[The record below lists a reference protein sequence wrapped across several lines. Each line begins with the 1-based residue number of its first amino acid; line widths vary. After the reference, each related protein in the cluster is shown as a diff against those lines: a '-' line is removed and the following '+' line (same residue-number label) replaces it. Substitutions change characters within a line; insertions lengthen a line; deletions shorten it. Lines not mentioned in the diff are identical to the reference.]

1 MSKKDLSRMS
11 RSIGIDST
19 FDADEYGTIV
29 MDTPVRKCRVGKDV
43 KTVEH
48 SMVNPNIQR
57 SLPRGWCLYASIAIP
72 YVLIL
77 ALFLKKP
84 ADSMMMIS
92 LMEEIDILRAEN
104 NAINQLIK
112 GMKESR
118 EINHAK
124 IEEGAI
130 VRIDEPSQLY
140 SYGFLGLRKHAS
152 PDVVLSERLDE
163 GECLAF
169 KGNNAKFS
177 IDFGAEIEINK
188 VGIYHPLTKHTS
200 SAVREFEVFIK
211 NSKEYR
217 SIGVYEYDTH
227 ACGLQRFDVGS
238 HKALSIDFV
247 AKSNGGNKN
256 FTCFYKVY
264 LIGNK

>member
-1 MSKKDLSRMS
+1 MSKKDSSRMS

-19 FDADEYGTIV
+19 FDADEYGTMM
-29 MDTPVRKCRVGKDV
+29 MDTPVWKCRESKDV
-43 KTVEH
+43 KKVEH
-48 SMVNPNIQR
+48 AIANANIQR
-57 SLPRGWCLYASIAIP
+57 VQSRGWCLYASIVIP

-84 ADSMMMIS
+84 ADSMMMIG
-92 LMEEIDILRAEN
+92 LMEEIDILKAEN
-104 NAINQLIK
+104 AVINQLIK
-112 GMKESR
+112 GLKETR
-118 EINHAK
+118 EANYAK
-124 IEEGAI
+124 IEEGAR
-130 VRIDEPSQLY
+130 VRVDEPSQLY
-140 SYGFLGLRKHAS
+140 SYGFIGLRKHAS
-152 PDVVLSERLDE
+152 PDVILGERFDE

-169 KGNNAKFS
+169 RGSNARFS
-177 IDFGAEIEINK
+177 IDFGAEIEISK
-188 VGIYHPLTKHTS
+188 VGIYHPLTKDTS

-211 NSKEYR
+211 NNEEYR

-227 ACGLQRFDVGS
+227 VCGLQKFDVGS
-238 HKALSIDFV
+238 HKALSVDFV